1 METGVLQLQVRS
13 CGTASQLGLTV
24 LKSRLISLLTYLSTK
39 TILALNSG
47 GFIVTN
53 ESSTSDREADVPR
66 TDRLGGNSWQR
77 RRRLTHPPEERER
90 ERESLMHSA
99 HCYVMSVCPSLAHWY
114 CVVTVRHT
122 VKIISVF
129 FKTKWGFK
137 IQTGSLPNGGV
148 KCR

>member
-1 METGVLQLQVRS
+1 M
-13 CGTASQLGLTV
+13 

-90 ERESLMHSA
+90 ERER
-99 HCYVMSVCPSLAHWY
+99 V
-114 CVVTVRHT
+114 
-122 VKIISVF
+122 
-129 FKTKWGFK
+129 
-137 IQTGSLPNGGV
+137 
-148 KCR
+148 